1 MPDPQRLHGLQ
12 PSRLLHPWDFPGKST
27 GVGCHYCCESLEKKI
42 KNLCFESSISA
53 SLFPHLLSSFLKK
66 KERKKE
72 KRKATASA
80 FAVIL
85 SCVGVLSGIAAK
97 SRKVLATA
105 HCIGDYLEA
114 SQGQSQTL
122 ANCHRCNCFE
132 KQVSSPLT
140 SHRKMKMGNSDI
152 LFSFLLLILG
162 NREPRQRR
170 IEMKRG
176 FS

>member
-1 MPDPQRLHGLQ
+1 MCVREGEGT
-12 PSRLLHPWDFPGKST
+12 LLLPFGFSNINLSAYFNAVKFWGKK
-27 GVGCHYCCESLEKKI
+27 V
-42 KNLCFESSISA
+42 KNLCFKSSISA

-66 KERKKE
+66 KKERKT
-72 KRKATASA
+72 TASA

-85 SCVGVLSGIAAK
+85 ACVGVLSGIAAK
-97 SRKVLATA
+97 SRKVLAAA

-140 SHRKMKMGNSDI
+140 SCRKMKMGNTVIFYSVSSC
-152 LFSFLLLILG
+152 SF
-162 NREPRQRR
+162 
-170 IEMKRG
+170 
-176 FS
+176 

>member
-1 MPDPQRLHGLQ
+1 MRALFYY
-12 PSRLLHPWDFPGKST
+12 LLNSAIST
-27 GVGCHYCCESLEKKI
+27 YLSAHFSAVKFWKKV
-42 KNLCFESSISA
+42 KNLFFKSLISA

-66 KERKKE
+66 KKKKERK
-72 KRKATASA
+72 RKTTDNA

-140 SHRKMKMGNSDI
+140 SCRKMKMGNTVIFYSVSSC
-152 LFSFLLLILG
+152 SF
-162 NREPRQRR
+162 
-170 IEMKRG
+170 
-176 FS
+176 

>member
-1 MPDPQRLHGLQ
+1 MCKRGWGHSFITFWIQQCQPIFLLTLMLWNSGKKLKICFSNPQ
-12 PSRLLHPWDFPGKST
+12 SLHPYSHTCYP
-27 GVGCHYCCESLEKKI
+27 
-42 KNLCFESSISA
+42 
-53 SLFPHLLSSFLKK
+53 LFSK
-66 KERKKE
+66 
-72 KRKATASA
+72 KRKRKTTDSA

-85 SCVGVLSGIAAK
+85 SCVGVPSGIAAK

-140 SHRKMKMGNSDI
+140 SCRKMKMGNTVIFYSVSSC
-152 LFSFLLLILG
+152 SF
-162 NREPRQRR
+162 
-170 IEMKRG
+170 
-176 FS
+176 

>member
-1 MPDPQRLHGLQ
+1 MRALFYY
-12 PSRLLHPWDFPGKST
+12 LLNSAMST
-27 GVGCHYCCESLEKKI
+27 YLSAHFNAVKFWKKL
-42 KNLCFESSISA
+42 KNLFFKSSISA

-66 KERKKE
+66 KKK
-72 KRKATASA
+72 KNFFSA

-85 SCVGVLSGIAAK
+85 SCVGVPSGIAAK

-140 SHRKMKMGNSDI
+140 SCRKMKMGNTVIFYSVSSC
-152 LFSFLLLILG
+152 SF
-162 NREPRQRR
+162 
-170 IEMKRG
+170 
-176 FS
+176 